1 MAKYYKSCLNFAQNF
16 NENNNFNFIPRF
28 HEAEFEWNHLNIWRK
43 YNFNK
48 FSYTN
53 TESLEYVYKN
63 YDLLI
68 YSYIGTG
75 FLESLA
81 LNKPFILISS
91 LMEWPLREEA
101 VKDFN
106 ELEKVNIFFKDNN
119 KAKLHINS
127 IQSNLNEWWES
138 SEVIKVKNYFKQKYA
153 RIDIDDKRR
162 EELYNLIEKLNK
174 DVL

>member
-1 MAKYYKSCLNFAQNF
+1 
-16 NENNNFNFIPRF
+16 
-28 HEAEFEWNHLNIWRK
+28 
-43 YNFNK
+43 
-48 FSYTN
+48 
-53 TESLEYVYKN
+53 
-63 YDLLI
+63 
-68 YSYIGTG
+68 
-75 FLESLA
+75 
-81 LNKPFILISS
+81 
-91 LMEWPLREEA
+91 MEWPLREEA